1 MYTLFEVVVLK
12 QFFSKR
18 LFLFCSVFTINWWE
32 ASIQSTRTSLV
43 CCDRDKVN
51 NMNSWSRNSILLKM
65 IWTRK
70 AKVGEIQKISS
81 SILYDQVLSL
91 FIMLFST
98 KIKFVLHGQNGQ
110 NSNTIYWLE
119 VWRTELYQLWDFVD
133 WYYKSPSSELID
145 DKII

>member
-1 MYTLFEVVVLK
+1 MVLAYFSGK
-12 QFFSKR
+12 IEIPFQSILLWIWDRCGAKMGRRRPFIILLGAPVLLSGILQFIGLLRQFFSKR

-70 AKVGEIQKISS
+70 SKGWW
-81 SILYDQVLSL
+81 D
-91 FIMLFST
+91 T
-98 KIKFVLHGQNGQ
+98 KDIKFN
-110 NSNTIYWLE
+110 
-119 VWRTELYQLWDFVD
+119 
-133 WYYKSPSSELID
+133 LIWSGL
-145 DKII
+145 ITFYHALFN